1 MATAKKKP
9 ATKARTAARK
19 PAAAKKRTVRRPS
32 IDDEFTEAYVNAAL
46 WSSTDDEGTPL
57 DSQYGLDD
65 ISSETLATMVKDCK
79 DFQRKY
85 GHLFEGNESQAGH
98 DFWLTRNGHGAG
110 FWDRPEVYGQR
121 RADAL
126 SDAAQK
132 YGEVYLYADGGRVRG
147 NGYGRASR
155 PNGAAKK
162 RTAPKR
168 RTRRNP
174 EVECREPQKRFD
186 RYRSAK
192 VWDGEK
198 WIQLGGCHT
207 GARYVGRAEGAKKRT
222 TISKKVVRQ
231 KASRTPSRVKGVRAR
246 KRK

>member
-1 MATAKKKP
+1 MPVTKKP
-9 ATKARTAARK
+9 AARK
-19 PAAAKKRTVRRPS
+19 VAAKPRKKASPKRTFARPFV
-32 IDDEFTEAYVNAAL
+32 DDFLEAYVTAAL
-46 WSSTDDEGTPL
+46 WSSTDDDEMPMERRFGI
-57 DSQYGLDD
+57 DD
-65 ISSETLATMVKDCK
+65 IDAETLATMGKDCQ
-79 DFQRKY
+79 DFQQKH

>member
-1 MATAKKKP
+1 MRQKKDTIVATAKKPRSP
-9 ATKARTAARK
+9 AQKAATRKMIAANKAR
-19 PAAAKKRTVRRPS
+19 
-32 IDDEFTEAYVNAAL
+32 L
-46 WSSTDDEGTPL
+46 
-57 DSQYGLDD
+57 
-65 ISSETLATMVKDCK
+65 
-79 DFQRKY
+79 
-85 GHLFEGNESQAGH
+85 
-98 DFWLTRNGHGAG
+98 
-110 FWDRPEVYGQR
+110 
-121 RADAL
+121 
-126 SDAAQK
+126 
-132 YGEVYLYADGGRVRG
+132 
-147 NGYGRASR
+147 RASR

-198 WIQLGGCHT
+198 WIQLEGCHT
-207 GARYVGRAEGAKKRT
+207 GARYIGRAEGAKKRT

-231 KASRTPSRVKGVRAR
+231 KASRTHSRVKGVRAR